1 MATLETPK
9 SILVR
14 TMVPWI
20 TDSSWKQ
27 VKEYSPTFLT
37 EFVVMAS
44 QILLYKLAAHYLGKT
59 GFSEYALARRT
70 VSLLFPILVLG
81 MAVGLPRYIGVTNG
95 RGGHRRRSSLFRGH
109 ALVCCSC
116 GIHLFDAGKFVLKAF
131 LLRLF
136 LAAIP
141 TVIWHFL

>member
-1 MATLETPK
+1 MATLETSK

-14 TMVPWI
+14 SMVPRIPESIWE
-20 TDSSWKQ
+20 Q

-70 VSLLFPILVLG
+70 VSLLFPIPVLG
-81 MAVGLPRYIGVTNG
+81 MAVGLPRYIGATNG
-95 RGGHRRRSSLFRGH
+95 RGDTDG
-109 ALVCCSC
+109 
-116 GIHLFDAGKFVLKAF
+116 
-131 LLRLF
+131 
-136 LAAIP
+136 AAR
-141 TVIWHFL
+141 